1 MRKKLLAIAA
11 LSIALLTGCSDNQT
25 IEDKVISV
33 LGEMAEIEKDF
44 ETFQGELT
52 EIEQTE
58 QQIFLETM
66 TLTQNQ
72 TTKIKENVEKLTE
85 TLEERVLKIDAEA
98 ETMQKANA
106 LVADLSKLEEEATE
120 LEKEAVEKVKEAT
133 NHRYQLHH
141 VFVENYAQFTNLQ
154 RILYEMIVEVPIDA
168 AKLDEQV
175 EAVNKQNQLVTQ
187 AVKDF
192 NEATIVL
199 NETRDEVFTQLK
211 KE

>member
-1 MRKKLLAIAA
+1 MYEKKLLAIAA

-175 EAVNKQNQLVTQ
+175 EAVNKQNQLY
-187 AVKDF
+187 K
-192 NEATIVL
+192 L
-199 NETRDEVFTQLK
+199 N
-211 KE
+211 

>member
-154 RILYEMIVEVPIDA
+154 RILYKMIVEVPIDA

>member
-106 LVADLSKLEEEATE
+106 LVADLSKLEEATE

-175 EAVNKQNQLVTQ
+175 EAVNKQNQLVIQ